1 MLVLLVRHGHAG
13 TKRQW
18 RGEDSARPL
27 DEQGLTEA
35 SALVHSLAPFV
46 PARII
51 SSPFLRCV
59 QTVTPLSESLG
70 IRIEC
75 SQSLVPEAGAAAT
88 LLAREVS
95 VDGDGPGAVVLCTHG
110 EVIHDMQTRLAHDE
124 DADFADFGPSSLR
137 EKGSVWVLERTEGRF
152 TAARHL
158 PPPPVE

>member
-13 TKRQW
+13 TKRHW
-18 RGEDSARPL
+18 RGDDSVRPL
-27 DEQGLTEA
+27 DEQGFAEA
-35 SALVHSLAPFV
+35 AALARSLAPFV

-70 IRIEC
+70 VRIER

-95 VDGDGPGAVVLCTHG
+95 VDGDGAGAVVLCTHG
-110 EVIHDMQTRLAHDE
+110 EVIHDMQTRLAHDGP
-124 DADFADFGPSSLR
+124 AGFSGFGPASLR
-137 EKGSVWVLERTEGRF
+137 EKGSVWVLDRTEGRF
-152 TAARHL
+152 IAARHL
-158 PPPPVE
+158 PPPPVV